1 MSIAIYAGITYAIN
15 TAKLNDRLVQSEVW
29 VVKRKGNRLQK
40 EKTMKNLTK
49 TLTVLAIGLLSCGLF
64 SQQAQAITGDI
75 QFFGKARASGASTG
89 GLVTITFKNPWQV
102 FAGTGDYSAV
112 PFGTATTFSSFSFTG
127 DGTGATL
134 TAPVTPQWSFVFG
147 GNTYTFELLTL
158 TSGHVQSGSMAFT
171 GTGTAFVNG
180 SDASPATWSL
190 QGSTGTGF
198 TFTLSS
204 STTSAVSAP
213 DGGSAVALLG
223 IALVGVEALRRKF
236 KTC

>member
-1 MSIAIYAGITYAIN
+1 
-15 TAKLNDRLVQSEVW
+15 
-29 VVKRKGNRLQK
+29 
-40 EKTMKNLTK
+40 MKNLTK

-64 SQQAQAITGDI
+64 SQQAQAITGEI
-75 QFFGKARASGASTG
+75 EFFGPARASGASGAGTT
-89 GLVTITFKNPWQV
+89 TIFFGRGWQV
-102 FAGTGDYSAV
+102 LAANGGYSAV
-112 PFGTATTFSSFSFTG
+112 TPGTPATFFSFRFTG

-134 TAPVTPQWSFVFG
+134 TAPVNPQWSFVFG
-147 GNTYTFELLTL
+147 GNTYTFELLAL

-180 SDASPATWSL
+180 GDASPANWSL

-198 TFTLSS
+198 RFTLSS
-204 STTSAVSAP
+204 STTGALGAVP

>member
-1 MSIAIYAGITYAIN
+1 
-15 TAKLNDRLVQSEVW
+15 
-29 VVKRKGNRLQK
+29 
-40 EKTMKNLTK
+40 MKNLTK

-64 SQQAQAITGDI
+64 CQQAQAITGDI
-75 QFFGKARASGASTG
+75 LFMGSATASGASGAGTT
-89 GLVTITFKNPWQV
+89 TISFTNPWQV
-102 FAGTGDYSAV
+102 VAATGGYLAV
-112 PFGTATTFSSFSFTG
+112 TFGTPATFNGFSFTG

-147 GNTYTFELLTL
+147 GNTYTFDLLAL

-180 SDASPATWSL
+180 GDASPANWSL
-190 QGSTGTGF
+190 EGSNSSGGF

-204 STTSAVSAP
+204 STTGTIGVP

-223 IALVGVEALRRKF
+223 IALAGIEGARRLIRSRKA
-236 KTC
+236 